1 MEIGKQIKKYRT
13 SLGMSQ
19 EMLAERIF
27 VSRQTISN
35 WENDKYY
42 PDIKSLLMLSSLFE
56 ISLDQLIKGDLEE
69 MKKQINQSD
78 VRKFNHISALLAVC
92 MLIMIISPIPLVKG
106 FGTVG
111 GIIWLIIAAVTL
123 AVAITAE
130 RYKKKFDIQSYR
142 EIVAFTEN
150 KTLSSQQKIE
160 EKAKRPYQKILLAI
174 ASGAIALIVTALM
187 MLLFK

>member
-13 SLGMSQ
+13 ILGMSQ

-35 WENDKYY
+35 WENDKNY

-130 RYKKKFDIQSYR
+130 RYKKEFDIQSYR

-150 KTLSSQQKIE
+150 KTLSSQQEIE